1 MWLTLLLVA
10 FVVGTCVWKSI
21 RDDGDGDR
29 SGAGFVTTTGLVVAT
44 RREFFFVTGAG
55 LEAGN
60 TSSVRSSVKATA
72 ATALVRCG
80 SNAEGLGS
88 GAGTAVGCSR
98 GWCKTNAGA
107 VESAEIG
114 AAST

>member
-44 RREFFFVTGAG
+44 R
-55 LEAGN
+55 
-60 TSSVRSSVKATA
+60 
-72 ATALVRCG
+72 
-80 SNAEGLGS
+80 
-88 GAGTAVGCSR
+88 
-98 GWCKTNAGA
+98 
-107 VESAEIG
+107 
-114 AAST
+114 